1 MCHIIDEHLADCS
14 AKTREQW
21 GFCKR
26 SSTESMLLTMTEKWK
41 QALDNSLCVG
51 AEFINFQKA
60 FETVS
65 HLILSR
71 KLQAIGICVISQ
83 TDRNYSILLLRAAS
97 LPLVVLMLASHRDLS
112 LGQGYILF
120 LSTIFLTV
128 LEILEMSIVC

>member
-1 MCHIIDEHLADCS
+1 M
-14 AKTREQW
+14 R
-21 GFCKR
+21 
-26 SSTESMLLTMTEKWK
+26 LTMIEKWK
-41 QALDNSLCVG
+41 QALNNSLCVG
-51 AEFINFQKA
+51 AEFIDFQKA

-112 LGQGYILF
+112 LGH
-120 LSTIFLTV
+120 SIFVNDLPDCVGDFGDVYCMLMT
-128 LEILEMSIVC
+128 LPHLLLLKS